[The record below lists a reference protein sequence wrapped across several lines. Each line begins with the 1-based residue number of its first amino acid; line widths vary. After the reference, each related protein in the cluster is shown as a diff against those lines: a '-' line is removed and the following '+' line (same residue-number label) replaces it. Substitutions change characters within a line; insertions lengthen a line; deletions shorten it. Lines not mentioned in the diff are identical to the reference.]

1 MEQKLNRIK
10 IVLAEQRRSN
20 KWLAEQI
27 GKDTSTVSKWCTNSA
42 QPRLDTLKRIADIL
56 EVDIRSLL
64 NPSKED
70 DGYVAFK
77 KVSK

>member
-1 MEQKLNRIK
+1 MPNKINRIK

-42 QPRLDTLKRIADIL
+42 QPRLDTLKRIAYIL
-56 EVDIRSLL
+56 KVDIRTLL
-64 NPSKED
+64 NPSIIET
-70 DGYVAFK
+70 
-77 KVSK
+77 